1 MVTDRRERRIA
12 ARLGAEHAALA
23 LPDDPAEQTAALPT
37 VAQLADHREGP
48 VLHLVPDPAVEPQP
62 PGLGGDDD
70 EDEEI
75 FDDPDDFYADAF
87 EVIE

>member
-1 MVTDRRERRIA
+1 
-12 ARLGAEHAALA
+12 
-23 LPDDPAEQTAALPT
+23 LPT
-37 VAQLADHREGP
+37 VAALAGWVADADGP
-48 VLHLVPDPAVEPQP
+48 VLRLVPAVEPEQP
-62 PGLGGDDD
+62 VLGGDDD